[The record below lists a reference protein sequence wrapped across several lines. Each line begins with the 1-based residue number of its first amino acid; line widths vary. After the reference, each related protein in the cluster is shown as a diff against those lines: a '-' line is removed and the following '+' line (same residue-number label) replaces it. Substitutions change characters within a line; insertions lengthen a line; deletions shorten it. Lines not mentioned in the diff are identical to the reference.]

1 MTATTATTLRTIA
14 RTWPDL
20 HAALGDRP
28 IHGAF
33 GLGLRG
39 YLAALEQY
47 DATEAAALRALE
59 RNPDQLGTRPVPI
72 DLRIHDTMRA
82 IEAALHETATQIA
95 ATNQLGAHTSHPHRW
110 NFTGQPRGA
119 VWTAVWLCARVEGVF
134 WPGRPLTEEQH
145 RHVAHVATGALDRI
159 EQALDLADGR
169 RELSSAHQCP
179 CGGTIEV
186 YGGAGAA
193 PVARCQRCGALWSE
207 AGVVAA

>member
-1 MTATTATTLRTIA
+1 MTTSQHLRTIA
-14 RTWPDL
+14 TIWTDL
-20 HAALGDRP
+20 RDALGAP
-28 IHGAF
+28 TQSSWPPVT
-33 GLGLRG
+33 LRG
-39 YLAALEQY
+39 YLNALEQH
-47 DATEAAALRALE
+47 DAAEAAALRALE